1 FSDKPDQPIVVR
13 LFSPP
18 PDKTQ
23 KLRRTQSLFHFDQT
37 GKITNFMDKTEAS
50 KKLTE
55 DMTRESLIAISYD
68 TDDVAANEMSPENN
82 KNSDEFVESPN
93 RDRDEKYRSKLISI
107 SYSPSPDAK
116 ELPLLPPGEV
126 HG

>member
-1 FSDKPDQPIVVR
+1 
-13 LFSPP
+13 
-18 PDKTQ
+18 
-23 KLRRTQSLFHFDQT
+23 
-37 GKITNFMDKTEAS
+37 MDKTEAS